1 MWEGVKECGVG
12 GVRDTV
18 QTFLTSSDV
27 VVISPPPS
35 SPLPP
40 PPPLLPLPLPPS
52 LVILDAGLSSV
63 GRSAAQFRP

>member
-1 MWEGVKECGVG
+1 MWE

-35 SPLPP
+35 SLLPLPP
-40 PPPLLPLPLPPS
+40 PTLSSPSPLPLPLPPS